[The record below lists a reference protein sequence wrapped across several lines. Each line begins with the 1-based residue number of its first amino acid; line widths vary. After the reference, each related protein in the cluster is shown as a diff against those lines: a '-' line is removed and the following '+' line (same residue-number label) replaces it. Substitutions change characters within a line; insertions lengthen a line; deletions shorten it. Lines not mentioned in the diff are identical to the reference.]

1 MPKNMKYDQV
11 SSKAGSGKKKGPA
24 ESKELSEDGP
34 VIDQADKGSGRK
46 KGGAKHHGNM
56 PPKKG
61 SGDHKDGHKGGAKH
75 HGNMPKKG
83 SGDHKEGHKGS
94 AQVGYD
100 AVIKHGKDLKKKRDK
115 ATQERLNNN
124 FNAGILDSINLEH
137 SGKGD
142 EAKKTYGKNYGQF
155 SGEGDSK
162 KYIGDEGYV
171 KPSAEAVKSY
181 MDFKLPGASR
191 GYTQNFGPARQNS
204 YAKGAAKVAQ
214 IMGKGAAEFGG
225 KKGDDSK
232 SKKDYEG

>member
-1 MPKNMKYDQV
+1 MNKNYR
-11 SSKAGSGKKKGPA
+11 GPA

-34 VIDQADKGSGRK
+34 AIDQADKGSGRK

-61 SGDHKDGHKGGAKH
+61 SGDHKDGHKGGA
-75 HGNMPKKG
+75 
-83 SGDHKEGHKGS
+83 
-94 AQVGYD
+94 QVGYD
-100 AVIKHGKDLKKKRDK
+100 AIIKHGEDLKKKKDK

-124 FNAGILDSINLEH
+124 FNAGILDSIKLERA
-137 SGKGD
+137 GEGD
-142 EAKKTYGKNYGQF
+142 KAKQMYGKNYGQM
-155 SGEGDSK
+155 SGEGDSI
-162 KYIGDEGYV
+162 KYIGEKDYV
-171 KPSAEAVKSY
+171 RPSAEAIKAY

-204 YAKGAAKVAQ
+204 YAKGAAKVAD
-214 IMGKGAAEFGG
+214 IMGRGAAKGKGAAEFGG

>member
-1 MPKNMKYDQV
+1 MNKNYR
-11 SSKAGSGKKKGPA
+11 GPA

-34 VIDQADKGSGRK
+34 AIDQADKGSGRK

-56 PPKKG
+56 PK
-61 SGDHKDGHKGGAKH
+61 
-75 HGNMPKKG
+75 KKG
-83 SGDHKEGHKGS
+83 SGDHKEGHKGGAKKDVMMDENMSGSGKKKGS

-100 AVIKHGKDLKKKRDK
+100 AIIKHGRDLKKARDK
-115 ATQERLNNN
+115 ATQKSLNNR

-137 SGKGD
+137 SGQGD
-142 EAKKTYGKNYGQF
+142 EAKKTYGKNYGQISNP
-155 SGEGDSK
+155 SGEEK
-162 KYIGDEGYV
+162 KAKYLGEKQFV
-171 KPSAEAVKSY
+171 EPSAEALKAY

-214 IMGKGAAEFGG
+214 IMGKGVAKGKGAAEYGG